1 MQSTERKRMTAEERE
16 LFAALFALDNILDKF
31 SGGYQRLCQRVP
43 GGWRDYRIAQSR
55 MASVITRLL
64 DTVPVE
70 QLLTVKRQLD
80 LTEIRIGIKS
90 AAGRDKNYWVM
101 SYDDLADLAEYA
113 TKTEC
118 FTCDGAKHNCRL
130 RQILK
135 ELPIQGVSKLIV
147 NCWREE

>member
-1 MQSTERKRMTAEERE
+1 MSARTRMLAGLPHSAEQDSKCYHK
-16 LFAALFALDNILDKF
+16 AA
-31 SGGYQRLCQRVP
+31 GYRACRAAIDRQ
-43 GGWRDYRIAQSR
+43 AT
-55 MASVITRLL
+55 TR
-64 DTVPVE
+64 PN
-70 QLLTVKRQLD
+70 RNPHS
-80 LTEIRIGIKS
+80 IKS

-113 TKTEC
+113 TKNEC
-118 FTCDGAKHNCRL
+118 FCCDGAKNNCRL

>member
-55 MASVITRLL
+55 IASVITRLL

-90 AAGRDKNYWVM
+90 AAGRDN
-101 SYDDLADLAEYA
+101 LADLAEYA